1 MNTLTID
8 GKSLT
13 INEVIKAANNPD
25 IRVILS
31 DPAKKAVS
39 ENRKLLESML
49 NEDKPIYGI
58 NTGFGDLANVAIAKE
73 KLSQL
78 QVNLIR
84 SHAVA
89 VGKPLAENIVRA
101 VLLLRANTL
110 ARGASGARL
119 DLLEALLDLLNCGV
133 IPIIPEQGSLG
144 ASGDLAPL
152 AHMALTLMG
161 EGNAIYK
168 GELMKASKALKLAN
182 LNPVSLK
189 AKEGLALINGTPVM
203 SAIACFNLHFAEKLL
218 KSASLISAMSI
229 EALRG
234 TEKAFDKRIH
244 ELRGQKGQ
252 IEIARHLRETLSGSQ
267 IRESH
272 RTCEKVQD
280 AYSLRCTPQVLG
292 AALDAFKHTAEVIE
306 TEINAVTD
314 NPLVF
319 EDGIFSG
326 GNFHGEPVGL
336 VMDYL
341 SCALS
346 EAGAISERRTFRL
359 LTSSLSDLP
368 PFLIKDSGVNS
379 GLMITQYTAASLASE
394 NKGLCH
400 PATVD
405 SIPSSA
411 DQEDHVSMATTAA
424 RKTKEITTNLASILA
439 IEYLCSGQAIDI
451 LKPMKPS
458 PTTNAAV
465 KLLRTKVEFITEDR
479 WFGPDIEAA
488 REIIESGELL
498 EITNSTSNFKWSYNL
513 KGSC

>member
-1 MNTLTID
+1 MNTLFID
-8 GKSLT
+8 GTSLT
-13 INEVIKAANNPD
+13 IQDVV
-25 IRVILS
+25 R
-31 DPAKKAVS
+31 VS
-39 ENRKLLESML
+39 ENPHIKVQLTPEALKAVKDNRLILEKMC
-49 NEDKPIYGI
+49 NDDTPIYGI
-58 NTGFGDLANVAIAKE
+58 NTGFGDLAKVTIKSDELA
-73 KLSQL
+73 QL
-78 QVNLIR
+78 QINLIR

-89 VGKPLAENIVRA
+89 VGDPLSEPYVRA

-110 ARGASGARL
+110 ARGASGARPV
-119 DLLEALLDLLNCGV
+119 LLETLIELLNKNV
-133 IPIIPEQGSLG
+133 IPVIPEQGSLG

-152 AHMALTLMG
+152 ANMSLTLMG
-161 EGNAIYK
+161 EGEAFYK
-168 GELMKASKALKLAN
+168 GKRMDSTSALLKAGIK
-182 LNPVSLK
+182 PVSLQ

-203 SAIACFNLHFAEKLL
+203 SAIACLVLSRAEILM
-218 KSASLISAMSI
+218 KSASAVAALSI

-234 TEKAFDKRIH
+234 TEKAFDPRIH
-244 ELRGQKGQ
+244 ELRGQEGQ
-252 IEIARHLRETLSGSQ
+252 IEVARHLRAVLEGSE

-272 RTCEKVQD
+272 RHCEKVQD

-292 AALDAFKHTAEVIE
+292 ATLEAFRHTARIVS

-326 GNFHGEPVGL
+326 GNFHGEPIGL

-341 SCALS
+341 GCALS
-346 EAGAISERRTFRL
+346 EVGSISERRTFRL

-368 PFLIKDSGVNS
+368 PFLTQKSGVNS

-394 NKGLCH
+394 NKILCH

-424 RKTKEITTNLASILA
+424 RKARQIMENVSSILA
-439 IEYLCSGQAIDI
+439 IEYLCACQAIDL

-458 PTTNAAV
+458 IATAEAL
-465 KLLRTKVEFITEDR
+465 KLLRSKVEFIYEDR

-488 REIIESGELL
+488 RELIISRRMLDA
-498 EITNSTSNFKWSYNL
+498 TDSACNFKWEFSL
-513 KGSC
+513 PE